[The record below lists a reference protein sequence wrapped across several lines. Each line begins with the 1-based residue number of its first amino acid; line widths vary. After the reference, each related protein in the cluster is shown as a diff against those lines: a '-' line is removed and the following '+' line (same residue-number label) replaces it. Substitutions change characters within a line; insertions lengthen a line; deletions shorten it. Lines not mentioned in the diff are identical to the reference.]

1 MTDTAPEP
9 NPDVAPPTASRDRL
23 FTPPFQPQVLNFH
36 LIVHVDPDSMW
47 AEIHGMPGLFA
58 TGARPTELGAALG
71 EAVELYLAESVATAH
86 PEVVEPPT
94 EEQL

>member
-1 MTDTAPEP
+1 MSEDPTVP
-9 NPDVAPPTASRDRL
+9 NPDAAPPTASRDAL

-36 LIVHVDPDSMW
+36 LVVHVDPDGMW

-71 EAVELYLAESVATAH
+71 EAVELYLAESVASQLPSTA
-86 PEVVEPPT
+86 ERPPT
-94 EEQL
+94 EE